1 MLQFVVACFFYGLVL
16 QFAIEPLLSNAPL
29 SLPQPADVKTDLI
42 FAGIIG
48 LLGGV
53 ALSAPADGRAVTGKT
68 NWAFVA
74 GVILVGGILA
84 AAMIA
89 AGWTS

>member
-1 MLQFVVACFFYGLVL
+1 
-16 QFAIEPLLSNAPL
+16 LSNAPL
-29 SLPQPADVKTDLI
+29 SLPQPAAVKTDLV

-53 ALSAPADGRAVTGKT
+53 ALSAPADSRAVTGKT
-68 NWAFVA
+68 NWTFVA

-89 AGWTS
+89 AGWAS